1 VPQLP
6 QRQVFN
12 PIRKVLR
19 CTSVSDQF
27 QVPHTLPNGHLELM
41 GIDNSGKRHTLL
53 LPLGRFAE
61 QVLVLTEQDATQSR
75 RTIKQLGVGETSGTV
90 LLCRQYVHSAQMQAN
105 RDRIGNVHVHVQL
118 YAHGNLPKARS
129 RFRTGD
135 SPACA
140 IRASTR
146 WSCSSIAA
154 SNAC

>member
-1 VPQLP
+1 MVPQLP

-19 CTSVSDQF
+19 RTSVSDQF

-41 GIDNSGKRHTLL
+41 SIDNPGKRHTLL

-75 RTIKQLGVGETSGTV
+75 RTIKQEGVGETVRTV
-90 LLCRQYVHSAQMQAN
+90 LLCRQHIHSPQTQAN
-105 RDRIGNVHVHVQL
+105 RDRLTHVHIHIQL
-118 YAHGNLPKARS
+118 DTQGSLPKARS
-129 RFRTGD
+129 RFRRGD
-135 SPACA
+135 SPAST

-146 WSCSSIAA
+146 RS
-154 SNAC
+154 